1 MNSNIVISGSGL
13 SSLITAKLLS
23 KRYPKAN
30 IHLIEKENAI
40 GGQFGSVNYGD
51 NQIFD
56 FGMHIYYESCI
67 REIDEL
73 FYETLPL
80 NEWNVLEG
88 NLKDAAGLF
97 YNNKLQT
104 LTPYID
110 LRNFSEEKKN
120 EYLCEIFKN
129 IEITKGKSEPENTNA
144 FEIIKHRFGEKICN
158 EIFEPIFYKLYK
170 TNLKNLD
177 VIATRLTTINRLAL
191 FSEELMLELNKSDL
205 IRERLCFPNQYSMP
219 NYRNSDQRG
228 FYPKKFGMFS
238 VLDKLK
244 FDLEKKGVKFYLSTS
259 ISDIEVKEKKINS
272 INLTNGVKLENIES
286 LFWTAGLPPLAK
298 LLDINFSDLT
308 YDKQKNKAFYVN
320 LTFNKNPEMD
330 KLYYFYCFDE
340 GFKTFRVTNYYNY
353 CNDAASR
360 GGFPICVEIWNNVD
374 DSDDSDLIIK
384 KTLEEL
390 KQFGIINS
398 EYEVLFS
405 KAAPVIGAGFPLP
418 SCTNISFMNSIRDRI
433 LDENISNL
441 IPLGVYSSP
450 NVFFIKD
457 VLTDSFNKINHFYNI
472 EKNDI

>member
-13 SSLITAKLLS
+13 SSLIIAKLLS

-30 IHLIEKENAI
+30 IHLIEKENVI

-67 REIDEL
+67 SEIDEL
-73 FYETLPL
+73 FYETLTM

-129 IEITKGKSEPENTNA
+129 IEINKGKNEPENTNA
-144 FEIIKHRFGEKICN
+144 FEIMKHRFGEKICK
-158 EIFEPIFYKLYK
+158 EIFSPIFYKLYR
-170 TNLKNLD
+170 TNLENLD
-177 VIATRLTTINRLAL
+177 GIATRLTTINRLAL
-191 FSEELMLELNKSDL
+191 FSEDLMLDFNKSDL
-205 IRERLCFPNQYSMP
+205 IRERLCFPNQYTMP
-219 NYRNSDQRG
+219 NYRNSNQRG
-228 FYPKKFGMFS
+228 FYPKKFGMFA
-238 VLDKLK
+238 VLERIK
-244 FDLEKKGVKFYLSTS
+244 FDLENKGVKFYLSTS
-259 ISDIEVKEKKINS
+259 VSDIEIKKNRIHS
-272 INLTNGVKLENIES
+272 VYLTNGYKIENVES
-286 LFWTAGLPPLAK
+286 LLWTAGLPPLAN
-298 LLDINFSDLT
+298 LLKINLT
-308 YDKQKNKAFYVN
+308 GLNYDKQKSKAYYVN

-360 GGFPICVEIWNNVD
+360 GGFPICVEIWNNEE
-374 DSDDSDLIIK
+374 DSEDLDSIINN
-384 KTLEEL
+384 TLKEL
-390 KQFGIINS
+390 KQFGIINC

-405 KAAPVIGAGFPLP
+405 KAAPVLGAGFPLP
-418 SCTNISFMNSIRDRI
+418 SCNNINFMNSIRDKI
-433 LDENISNL
+433 LEENISNL
-441 IPLGVYSSP
+441 IPMGVYSSP

-457 VLTDSFNKINHFYNI
+457 VLTDSLSKINHFY
-472 EKNDI
+472 KNK